1 MFQVDISHTPIISE
15 NKLDIPGAVK
25 KSPFLPKG
33 IFDE

>member
-1 MFQVDISHTPIISE
+1 MSHIPIISE

-25 KSPFLPKG
+25 KSPVLPNG